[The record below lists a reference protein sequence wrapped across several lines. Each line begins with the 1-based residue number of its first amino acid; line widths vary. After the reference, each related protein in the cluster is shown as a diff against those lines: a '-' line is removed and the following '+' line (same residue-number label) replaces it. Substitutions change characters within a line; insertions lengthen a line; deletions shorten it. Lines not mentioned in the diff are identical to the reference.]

1 MAKILTEEILRNL
14 KKFDLPKGYQR
25 TGEFPLDPSSV
36 FASKAD
42 ADLYAAGGAD
52 SRGLSGT
59 RYAGQLIAVVENGV
73 TTLYTVESNDT
84 LKAVGGDVSAD
95 LATLTS
101 RVDAILAGN
110 HEGLDS
116 LADVKAKFDSLKD
129 LVVESGVVR
138 VATEEELA
146 ADESL
151 ITGDLYIV
159 LTIKNSNEKLFIPA
173 KALVD
178 VYTGSD
184 YVAVSD
190 KNVISL
196 KITDLEAKLVTDEF
210 AKKSDITDI
219 TNTLATTESVNAV
232 KATADAA
239 ASKADVNEGKIGTLE
254 NTVGNAESGLVKD
267 VADIKTDL
275 TSYEVKSIDSTASN
289 GVALEL
295 SEAGVLKV
303 TADVSALATKES
315 VDAISTNV
323 ENLTANLKVKDVN
336 TTASNDILTIEKID
350 GSAITINLSDY
361 ATSSELENSLANKLN
376 KIKVNNSTVNST
388 NLNIVGS
395 GGTTVSN
402 NSGTITISSETA
414 PTSFDASAI
423 TSGTISLERLPK
435 GALERLF
442 IVSSEND
449 AMRADCQ
456 EGDTVQVTGNDNKMY
471 FCVNGSATTFANK
484 FREYTAG
491 AATSVPWS
499 GVTGR
504 PNVEDGAQKNIQS
517 D

>member
-1 MAKILTEEILRNL
+1 MAKILTEEILKAL

-59 RYAGQLIAVVENGV
+59 RYAGQLIAVVENGA
-73 TTLYTVESNDT
+73 TTLYTVESDNT

-95 LATLTS
+95 LATLTGK
-101 RVDAILAGN
+101 VDAILAGN

-138 VATEEELA
+138 VATEEELTS
-146 ADESL
+146 DPSL
-151 ITGDLYIV
+151 VTGDLYIV

-184 YVAVSD
+184 YVTVSD
-190 KNVISL
+190 SNVISL

-219 TNTLATTESVNAV
+219 TSTLATTESVNAV
-232 KATADAA
+232 KTTAEAA
-239 ASKADVNEGKIGTLE
+239 ASKADANAGKIGTLE
-254 NTVGNAESGLVKD
+254 NTIGSAEQGLVKD
-267 VADIKTDL
+267 VSDIKANLAD
-275 TSYEVKSIDSTASN
+275 YKVKSVDSTASN

-315 VDAISTNV
+315 VDTISTNV
-323 ENLTANLKVKDVN
+323 RNLTADLKKMKVKDVD
-336 TTASNDILTIEKID
+336 TTTSNGVSLSLTEGKVGVSVDVAALTSGVKENLDLKANEVKI
-350 GSAITINLSDY
+350 SAAI
-361 ATSSELENSLANKLN
+361 
-376 KIKVNNSTVNST
+376 
-388 NLNIVGS
+388 
-395 GGTTVSN
+395 GGTTEVPNYTADSTVQAVL
-402 NSGTITISSETA
+402 SGMDSRIKANADSITAAVAGGVTA
-414 PTSFDASAI
+414 IKPGVGIKVDT
-423 TSGTISLERLPK
+423 TGEGGTTQP
-435 GALERLF
+435 
-442 IVSSEND
+442 IVSVKENTD
-449 AMRADCQ
+449 SNIR
-456 EGDTVQVTGNDNKMY
+456 VT
-471 FCVNGSATTFANK
+471 
-484 FREYTAG
+484 E
-491 AATSVPWS
+491 S
-499 GVTGR
+499 GLDLVWL
-504 PNVEDGAQKNIQS
+504 E
-517 D
+517 

>member
-1 MAKILTEEILRNL
+1 MAKILTEEMLKAL

-59 RYAGQLIAVVENGV
+59 RYAGQLIAVVENGA
-73 TTLYTVESNDT
+73 TTLYTIESNDT

-95 LATLTS
+95 LATLTGK
-101 RVDAILAGN
+101 VDAILAGN

-138 VATEEELA
+138 VATEEELTS
-146 ADESL
+146 DPSL
-151 ITGDLYIV
+151 VTGDLYIV

-184 YVAVSD
+184 YVTVSD
-190 KNVISL
+190 SNVISL

-219 TNTLATTESVNAV
+219 TSTLATIESVNTA

-239 ASKADVNEGKIGTLE
+239 ASKADANEGKIGTLE
-254 NTVGNAESGLVKD
+254 NTVGNAELGLVKD
-267 VADIKTDL
+267 VADIKANL
-275 TSYEVKSIDSTASN
+275 TNYKVKSVDSTVSN

-315 VDAISTNV
+315 VDTISTKV
-323 ENLTANLKVKDVN
+323 ENLTTNLKVKDVD
-336 TTASNDILTIEKID
+336 TTASNGVSLSLTEGKVGVSIDVATLTPKVKENLDLKASEVKI
-350 GSAITINLSDY
+350 SAAI
-361 ATSSELENSLANKLN
+361 
-376 KIKVNNSTVNST
+376 
-388 NLNIVGS
+388 
-395 GGTTVSN
+395 GGTTDVPN
-402 NSGTITISSETA
+402 YA
-414 PTSFDASAI
+414 
-423 TSGTISLERLPK
+423 
-435 GALERLF
+435 
-442 IVSSEND
+442 
-449 AMRADCQ
+449 ADS
-456 EGDTVQVTGNDNKMY
+456 TVQAVLSGMDSRIKANADSIKAAVAGGVTSIKAGNGIIVD
-471 FCVNGSATTFANK
+471 
-484 FREYTAG
+484 TAG
-491 AATSVPWS
+491 EGGTTQPTVSVKANEDSNIRVTES
-499 GVTGR
+499 GLDLVWL
-504 PNVEDGAQKNIQS
+504 E
-517 D
+517 

>member
-1 MAKILTEEILRNL
+1 MAKILTEEMLKAL

-59 RYAGQLIAVVENGV
+59 RYAGQLIAVVENGA
-73 TTLYTVESNDT
+73 TTLYTIESNDT

-95 LATLTS
+95 LATLTGK
-101 RVDAILAGN
+101 VDAILAGN

-138 VATEEELA
+138 VATEEELTS
-146 ADESL
+146 DPSL
-151 ITGDLYIV
+151 VTGDLYIV

-184 YVAVSD
+184 YVTVSD
-190 KNVISL
+190 SNVISL

-219 TNTLATTESVNAV
+219 TSTLATIESVNTV

-239 ASKADVNEGKIGTLE
+239 ASKADANEGKIGTLE
-254 NTVGNAESGLVKD
+254 NTVGNAELGLVKD
-267 VADIKTDL
+267 VADIKANL
-275 TSYEVKSIDSTASN
+275 TNYKVKSVDSTVSN

-303 TADVSALATKES
+303 TADVSVLATKES
-315 VDAISTNV
+315 VDTISTKV
-323 ENLTANLKVKDVN
+323 ENLTTNLKVKDVD
-336 TTASNDILTIEKID
+336 TTASNGVSLSLTEGKVGVSIDVATLTPKVKENLDLKANEVKI
-350 GSAITINLSDY
+350 SAAI
-361 ATSSELENSLANKLN
+361 
-376 KIKVNNSTVNST
+376 
-388 NLNIVGS
+388 
-395 GGTTVSN
+395 GGTTDVPN
-402 NSGTITISSETA
+402 YA
-414 PTSFDASAI
+414 
-423 TSGTISLERLPK
+423 
-435 GALERLF
+435 
-442 IVSSEND
+442 
-449 AMRADCQ
+449 ADS
-456 EGDTVQVTGNDNKMY
+456 TVQAVLSGMDSRIKANADSIKAAVAGGVTSIKAGNGIIVD
-471 FCVNGSATTFANK
+471 
-484 FREYTAG
+484 TAG
-491 AATSVPWS
+491 EGGTTQPTVSVKANEDSNIRVTES
-499 GVTGR
+499 GLDLVWL
-504 PNVEDGAQKNIQS
+504 E
-517 D
+517 

>member
-1 MAKILTEEILRNL
+1 MAKILTEEILKAL

-101 RVDAILAGN
+101 KVDAILAGN

-138 VATEEELA
+138 VATEEELT
-146 ADESL
+146 ADSSL

-178 VYTGSD
+178 AYTGSD

-190 KNVISL
+190 TNVISL

-219 TNTLATTESVNAV
+219 TSTLATTESVNAV

-239 ASKADVNEGKIGTLE
+239 ASKADVNGGKIGTLE

-267 VADIKTDL
+267 VADIKTNL
-275 TSYEVKSIDSTASN
+275 TGYEVKSVDSTASN

-303 TADVSALATKES
+303 TADVSVLATKES
-315 VDAISTNV
+315 VDTISTNV
-323 ENLTANLKVKDVN
+323 ENLTANLKVKDVD
-336 TTASNDILTIEKID
+336 TTASNGVSLTLND
-350 GSAITINLSDY
+350 GTVGISVDV
-361 ATSSELENSLANKLN
+361 ATLTP
-376 KIKVNNSTVNST
+376 KIKENLDLKANEVKISAAIGETTDAPNYAADSTVQAVLSGMDSRIKANADSIKAAVAGGVT
-388 NLNIVGS
+388 AIKQGKGIIVDTAGE
-395 GGTTVSN
+395 GGTTQ
-402 NSGTITISSETA
+402 
-414 PTSFDASAI
+414 P
-423 TSGTISLERLPK
+423 
-435 GALERLF
+435 
-442 IVSSEND
+442 IVSVKENTD
-449 AMRADCQ
+449 SNIR
-456 EGDTVQVTGNDNKMY
+456 VT
-471 FCVNGSATTFANK
+471 
-484 FREYTAG
+484 E
-491 AATSVPWS
+491 S
-499 GVTGR
+499 GLDLVWL
-504 PNVEDGAQKNIQS
+504 E
-517 D
+517 

>member
-1 MAKILTEEILRNL
+1 MAKILTEEMLKAL

-59 RYAGQLIAVVENGV
+59 RYAGQLIAVVENGA
-73 TTLYTVESNDT
+73 TTLYTIESNDT

-95 LATLTS
+95 LATLTGK
-101 RVDAILAGN
+101 VDAILAGN

-138 VATEEELA
+138 VATEEELTS
-146 ADESL
+146 DQSL
-151 ITGDLYIV
+151 VTGDLYIV

-184 YVAVSD
+184 YVTVSD
-190 KNVISL
+190 SNVISL

-219 TNTLATTESVNAV
+219 TSTLATIESVNTV

-239 ASKADVNEGKIGTLE
+239 ASKADANEGKIGTLE
-254 NTVGNAESGLVKD
+254 NTVGNAELGLVKD
-267 VADIKTDL
+267 VADIKANL
-275 TSYEVKSIDSTASN
+275 TNYKVKSVDSTASN

-315 VDAISTNV
+315 VDTISTKV
-323 ENLTANLKVKDVN
+323 ENLTTNLKVKDVD
-336 TTASNDILTIEKID
+336 TTASNGVSLSLTEGKVGVSVDVATLTPKVKENLDLKANEVKISAAIGVTTD
-350 GSAITINLSDY
+350 VPNYAAGSTVQAVLSGMDSRIKANADSITAAVAGGVTAI
-361 ATSSELENSLANKLN
+361 KPGVG
-376 KIKVNNSTVNST
+376 IKVDTT
-388 NLNIVGS
+388 GE
-395 GGTTVSN
+395 GGTTQ
-402 NSGTITISSETA
+402 
-414 PTSFDASAI
+414 P
-423 TSGTISLERLPK
+423 
-435 GALERLF
+435 
-442 IVSSEND
+442 IVSVKENTD
-449 AMRADCQ
+449 SNIR
-456 EGDTVQVTGNDNKMY
+456 VT
-471 FCVNGSATTFANK
+471 
-484 FREYTAG
+484 E
-491 AATSVPWS
+491 S
-499 GVTGR
+499 GLDLVWL
-504 PNVEDGAQKNIQS
+504 E
-517 D
+517 

>member
-84 LKAVGGDVSAD
+84 LKAVGGDVSAN

-101 RVDAILAGN
+101 KVDAILAGN

-138 VATEEELA
+138 VATEEELT

-190 KNVISL
+190 TNVISL

-219 TNTLATTESVNAV
+219 TSTLATTESVNAV

-267 VADIKTDL
+267 VADIKTNL
-275 TSYEVKSIDSTASN
+275 TGYEVKSVDSTASN

-295 SEAGVLKV
+295 SKAGVLKV

-315 VDAISTNV
+315 VDTISTNV
-323 ENLTANLKVKDVN
+323 ENLTANLKVKDVD
-336 TTASNDILTIEKID
+336 TTASNGVSLSLTEGTVGVSVD
-350 GSAITINLSDY
+350 V
-361 ATSSELENSLANKLN
+361 ATLTP
-376 KIKVNNSTVNST
+376 KIKE
-388 NLNIVGS
+388 NLNLKANEVKIS
-395 GGTTVSN
+395 AAIGGTTDAPNYAADSTVQAVL
-402 NSGTITISSETA
+402 SGMDSRIKANADSIKSAVAGGVTA
-414 PTSFDASAI
+414 IKKGYGIEVNT
-423 TSGTISLERLPK
+423 TGEGGTTQP
-435 GALERLF
+435 
-442 IVSSEND
+442 IVSVKVNPDSNI
-449 AMRADCQ
+449 RAT
-456 EGDTVQVTGNDNKMY
+456 E
-471 FCVNGSATTFANK
+471 
-484 FREYTAG
+484 
-491 AATSVPWS
+491 S
-499 GVTGR
+499 GLDLVWL
-504 PNVEDGAQKNIQS
+504 E
-517 D
+517 

>member
-1 MAKILTEEILRNL
+1 MAKILTEEILKAL

-116 LADVKAKFDSLKD
+116 LADIKAKFDSLKD

-138 VATEEELA
+138 VATEEELT
-146 ADESL
+146 ADPSL

-178 VYTGSD
+178 AYTGSD

-190 KNVISL
+190 TNVISL

-219 TNTLATTESVNAV
+219 TSTLATTESVNAV

-267 VADIKTDL
+267 VAAL
-275 TSYEVKSIDSTASN
+275 QSLIDTMN
-289 GVALEL
+289 PGYQFMGVATPETNPGTPDQKVFYIANGKGTYTNFGGVQVTEDEVVILYYDTDWHKVSTGIASDEKL
-295 SEAGVLKV
+295 SGLVN
-303 TADVSALATKES
+303 KE
-315 VDAISTNV
+315 D
-323 ENLTANLKVKDVN
+323 
-336 TTASNDILTIEKID
+336 DIEQKINQ
-350 GSAITINLSDY
+350 S
-361 ATSSELENSLANKLN
+361 
-376 KIKVNNSTVNST
+376 
-388 NLNIVGS
+388 
-395 GGTTVSN
+395 
-402 NSGTITISSETA
+402 ISSEAFTF
-414 PTSFDASAI
+414 SNFKYINGNLASATI
-423 TSGTISLERLPK
+423 VWFDGTN
-435 GALERLF
+435 GTMT
-442 IVSSEND
+442 IVYN
-449 AMRADCQ
+449 ADS
-456 EGDTVQVTGNDNKMY
+456 TINYIRYKYGNDFYRNTFTY
-471 FCVNGSATTFANK
+471 NADGSVASNAITK
-484 FREYTAG
+484 E
-491 AATSVPWS
+491 
-499 GVTGR
+499 
-504 PNVEDGAQKNIQS
+504 
-517 D
+517 

>member
-1 MAKILTEEILRNL
+1 MAKILTEEILKAL

-138 VATEEELA
+138 VATEEELT
-146 ADESL
+146 ADGSL
-151 ITGDLYIV
+151 ISGDLYIV

-184 YVAVSD
+184 YVSVSD
-190 KNVISL
+190 TNVISL

-219 TNTLATTESVNAV
+219 TSTLATTESVNAV

-239 ASKADVNEGKIGTLE
+239 ASKADVNGGKIGTLE
-254 NTVGNAESGLVKD
+254 NIVGNAESGLVKD
-267 VADIKTDL
+267 VADIKTNL
-275 TSYEVKSIDSTASN
+275 TGYEVKSVDTTADN

-315 VDAISTNV
+315 VDTISTKV
-323 ENLTANLKVKDVN
+323 ENLTANLKVKDVD
-336 TTASNDILTIEKID
+336 TTASNGVSLSLTD
-350 GSAITINLSDY
+350 GKVGVSVDV
-361 ATSSELENSLANKLN
+361 ATLTP
-376 KIKVNNSTVNST
+376 KVKE
-388 NLNIVGS
+388 NLNLKANEVKIS
-395 GGTTVSN
+395 AAIGGTTD
-402 NSGTITISSETA
+402 A
-414 PTSFDASAI
+414 PNYA
-423 TSGTISLERLPK
+423 
-435 GALERLF
+435 
-442 IVSSEND
+442 
-449 AMRADCQ
+449 ADS
-456 EGDTVQVTGNDNKMY
+456 TVQAVLSGMDSRIK
-471 FCVNGSATTFANK
+471 ANADSIK
-484 FREYTAG
+484 AAVAG
-491 AATSVPWS
+491 
-499 GVTGR
+499 GVTAIKPG
-504 PNVEDGAQKNIQS
+504 DGIEVNTTGEGGTTQPTVKVKVNPDSNIRATES
-517 D
+517 GLDLVWLE

>member
-1 MAKILTEEILRNL
+1 MAKILTEEMLKAL

-59 RYAGQLIAVVENGV
+59 RYAGQLIAVVENGA
-73 TTLYTVESNDT
+73 TTLYTIESNDT
-84 LKAVGGDVSAD
+84 LKAVGGDVSAG
-95 LATLTS
+95 LATLTGK
-101 RVDAILAGN
+101 VDAILAGN

-138 VATEEELA
+138 VATEEELTS
-146 ADESL
+146 DPSL
-151 ITGDLYIV
+151 VTGDLYIV

-184 YVAVSD
+184 YVTVSD
-190 KNVISL
+190 SNVISL

-219 TNTLATTESVNAV
+219 TSTLATIESVNTV

-239 ASKADVNEGKIGTLE
+239 ASKADANEGKIGTLE
-254 NTVGNAESGLVKD
+254 NTVGNAELGLVKD
-267 VADIKTDL
+267 VADIKANL
-275 TSYEVKSIDSTASN
+275 TNYKVKSVDSTVSN

-315 VDAISTNV
+315 VDTISTKV
-323 ENLTANLKVKDVN
+323 ENLTTNLKVKDVD
-336 TTASNDILTIEKID
+336 TTASNGVSLSLTEGKVGVSVDVATLTPKVKENLDLKANEVKI
-350 GSAITINLSDY
+350 SAAI
-361 ATSSELENSLANKLN
+361 
-376 KIKVNNSTVNST
+376 
-388 NLNIVGS
+388 
-395 GGTTVSN
+395 GGTTDVPN
-402 NSGTITISSETA
+402 YA
-414 PTSFDASAI
+414 
-423 TSGTISLERLPK
+423 
-435 GALERLF
+435 
-442 IVSSEND
+442 
-449 AMRADCQ
+449 ADS
-456 EGDTVQVTGNDNKMY
+456 TVQAVLSGMDSRIKANADSIKAAVAGGVTSIKAGNGIIVD
-471 FCVNGSATTFANK
+471 
-484 FREYTAG
+484 TAG
-491 AATSVPWS
+491 EGGTTQPTVSVKANEDSNIRVTES
-499 GVTGR
+499 GLDLVWL
-504 PNVEDGAQKNIQS
+504 EQK
-517 D
+517 

>member
-1 MAKILTEEILRNL
+1 MAKILTEEILKAL

-101 RVDAILAGN
+101 KVDAILAGN

-151 ITGDLYIV
+151 ISGDLYIV

-190 KNVISL
+190 TNVISL

-219 TNTLATTESVNAV
+219 TSTLATTESVNAV

-254 NTVGNAESGLVKD
+254 NIVGNAESGLVKD

-275 TSYEVKSIDSTASN
+275 TSYEVKSVDSTASN

-315 VDAISTNV
+315 VDTISTKV
-323 ENLTANLKVKDVN
+323 ENLTANLKVKDVD
-336 TTASNDILTIEKID
+336 TTASNGVSLSLTD
-350 GSAITINLSDY
+350 GTVGVSVDV
-361 ATSSELENSLANKLN
+361 ATLTP
-376 KIKVNNSTVNST
+376 KVKE
-388 NLNIVGS
+388 NLNLKANEVKIS
-395 GGTTVSN
+395 AAIGGTTDAPNYAADSTVQAVL
-402 NSGTITISSETA
+402 SGMDSRIKANADSIKAAVAGGVTA
-414 PTSFDASAI
+414 IKPGDGIEVDT
-423 TSGTISLERLPK
+423 TGEGGTTQP
-435 GALERLF
+435 
-442 IVSSEND
+442 IVSVKVNPDSNI
-449 AMRADCQ
+449 RAT
-456 EGDTVQVTGNDNKMY
+456 E
-471 FCVNGSATTFANK
+471 
-484 FREYTAG
+484 
-491 AATSVPWS
+491 S
-499 GVTGR
+499 GLDLVWL
-504 PNVEDGAQKNIQS
+504 E
-517 D
+517 

>member
-1 MAKILTEEILRNL
+1 MAKILTEEILKAL

-95 LATLTS
+95 LATLTGK
-101 RVDAILAGN
+101 VDAILAGN

-138 VATEEELA
+138 VATEEELT

-173 KALVD
+173 KTLVD

-190 KNVISL
+190 TNVISL

-267 VADIKTDL
+267 VADIKTNL
-275 TSYEVKSIDSTASN
+275 TGYEVKSVDSTAFN

-303 TADVSALATKES
+303 TADVSVLATKES
-315 VDAISTNV
+315 VDTISTNV

-336 TTASNDILTIEKID
+336 TTASNGVSLSLTDGKVGVSVDVATLTPKVKENLDLKANEVKI
-350 GSAITINLSDY
+350 SAAI
-361 ATSSELENSLANKLN
+361 
-376 KIKVNNSTVNST
+376 
-388 NLNIVGS
+388 
-395 GGTTVSN
+395 GGTTD
-402 NSGTITISSETA
+402 A
-414 PTSFDASAI
+414 PNYA
-423 TSGTISLERLPK
+423 
-435 GALERLF
+435 
-442 IVSSEND
+442 
-449 AMRADCQ
+449 ADS
-456 EGDTVQVTGNDNKMY
+456 TVQAVLSGMDSRIK
-471 FCVNGSATTFANK
+471 ANADSIK
-484 FREYTAG
+484 AAVAG
-491 AATSVPWS
+491 
-499 GVTGR
+499 GVTAIKKGYGIEVDTTGEGGTTQ
-504 PNVEDGAQKNIQS
+504 PTVSVKVNPESNIRVNES
-517 D
+517 GLDLVWLE

>member
-1 MAKILTEEILRNL
+1 MAKILTKEILKAL

-101 RVDAILAGN
+101 KVDAILAGN

-138 VATEEELA
+138 VATEEELT

-190 KNVISL
+190 TNVISL

-254 NTVGNAESGLVKD
+254 NIVGNAESGLVKD
-267 VADIKTDL
+267 VADIKTNL
-275 TSYEVKSIDSTASN
+275 TGYEVKSVDSTASN

-315 VDAISTNV
+315 VDTISTKV
-323 ENLTANLKVKDVN
+323 ENLTANLKVKDVD
-336 TTASNDILTIEKID
+336 TTASNGVSLSLTDGKVGVSVDVATLTPKVKENLDLKANEVKI
-350 GSAITINLSDY
+350 SAAI
-361 ATSSELENSLANKLN
+361 
-376 KIKVNNSTVNST
+376 
-388 NLNIVGS
+388 
-395 GGTTVSN
+395 GGTTDAPNYAADSTVQAVL
-402 NSGTITISSETA
+402 SGMDSRIKANADSIKAAVAGGVTA
-414 PTSFDASAI
+414 IQPGDGIEVNT
-423 TSGTISLERLPK
+423 TGEGGTTQP
-435 GALERLF
+435 
-442 IVSSEND
+442 IVSVKVNPESNI
-449 AMRADCQ
+449 RAN
-456 EGDTVQVTGNDNKMY
+456 E
-471 FCVNGSATTFANK
+471 
-484 FREYTAG
+484 
-491 AATSVPWS
+491 S
-499 GVTGR
+499 GLDLVWL
-504 PNVEDGAQKNIQS
+504 E
-517 D
+517 

>member
-1 MAKILTEEILRNL
+1 MAKILTEEILKAL

-138 VATEEELA
+138 VATEEELT
-146 ADESL
+146 ADKSL

-190 KNVISL
+190 TNVISL

-254 NTVGNAESGLVKD
+254 NIVGTAESGLVKD
-267 VADIKTDL
+267 VADIKTNL
-275 TSYEVKSIDSTASN
+275 TGYEVKSVDSTASN

-315 VDAISTNV
+315 VDTISTKV
-323 ENLTANLKVKDVN
+323 ENLTANLKVKDVD
-336 TTASNDILTIEKID
+336 TTASNGVSLSLTDGKVGVSVDVATLTPKVKENLDLKANEVKI
-350 GSAITINLSDY
+350 SAAI
-361 ATSSELENSLANKLN
+361 
-376 KIKVNNSTVNST
+376 
-388 NLNIVGS
+388 
-395 GGTTVSN
+395 GGTTD
-402 NSGTITISSETA
+402 A
-414 PTSFDASAI
+414 PNYA
-423 TSGTISLERLPK
+423 
-435 GALERLF
+435 
-442 IVSSEND
+442 
-449 AMRADCQ
+449 ADS
-456 EGDTVQVTGNDNKMY
+456 TVQAVLSGMDSRIK
-471 FCVNGSATTFANK
+471 ANADSIK
-484 FREYTAG
+484 AAVAG
-491 AATSVPWS
+491 
-499 GVTGR
+499 GVTAIKPG
-504 PNVEDGAQKNIQS
+504 DGIEVNTTGEGGTTQPTVKVKVNPDSNIRATES
-517 D
+517 GLDLVWLE

>member
-42 ADLYAAGGAD
+42 ADLYAAGEAD

-73 TTLYTVESNDT
+73 TTLYTVESDDT

-101 RVDAILAGN
+101 KVDAILAGN

-138 VATEEELA
+138 VATEEELT
-146 ADESL
+146 ADPSL
-151 ITGDLYIV
+151 VTGDLYIV

-190 KNVISL
+190 TNVISL

-219 TNTLATTESVNAV
+219 TSTLATTESVNAV

-267 VADIKTDL
+267 VADIKTNL
-275 TSYEVKSIDSTASN
+275 TGYEVKSVDSTASN

-315 VDAISTNV
+315 VDTISTKV
-323 ENLTANLKVKDVN
+323 ENLTANLKVKDVD
-336 TTASNDILTIEKID
+336 TTASNGVSLSLTNGKVGISVD
-350 GSAITINLSDY
+350 V
-361 ATSSELENSLANKLN
+361 ATLTP
-376 KIKVNNSTVNST
+376 KIKE
-388 NLNIVGS
+388 NLDLKANEVKIS
-395 GGTTVSN
+395 AAIGGTTD
-402 NSGTITISSETA
+402 A
-414 PTSFDASAI
+414 PNYA
-423 TSGTISLERLPK
+423 
-435 GALERLF
+435 
-442 IVSSEND
+442 
-449 AMRADCQ
+449 ADS
-456 EGDTVQVTGNDNKMY
+456 TVQAVLSGMDSRIK
-471 FCVNGSATTFANK
+471 ANADSIK
-484 FREYTAG
+484 AAVAG
-491 AATSVPWS
+491 
-499 GVTGR
+499 GVTAIKPG
-504 PNVEDGAQKNIQS
+504 DGIEVNTTGEGGTTQPTVKVKVNPESNIRATES
-517 D
+517 GLDLVWLE

>member
-73 TTLYTVESNDT
+73 TTLYTVESDDT

-101 RVDAILAGN
+101 KVDAILAGN

-138 VATEEELA
+138 VATEEELT
-146 ADESL
+146 ADPSL
-151 ITGDLYIV
+151 VTGDLYIV

-190 KNVISL
+190 TNVISL

-219 TNTLATTESVNAV
+219 TSTLATTESVNAV

-267 VADIKTDL
+267 VADIKTNL
-275 TSYEVKSIDSTASN
+275 TGYEVKSVDSTASN

-315 VDAISTNV
+315 VDTISTKV
-323 ENLTANLKVKDVN
+323 ENLTANLKVKDVD
-336 TTASNDILTIEKID
+336 TTASNGVSLSLTNGKVGISVD
-350 GSAITINLSDY
+350 V
-361 ATSSELENSLANKLN
+361 ATLTP
-376 KIKVNNSTVNST
+376 KIKE
-388 NLNIVGS
+388 NLDLKANEVKIS
-395 GGTTVSN
+395 AAIGGTTD
-402 NSGTITISSETA
+402 A
-414 PTSFDASAI
+414 PNYA
-423 TSGTISLERLPK
+423 
-435 GALERLF
+435 
-442 IVSSEND
+442 
-449 AMRADCQ
+449 ADS
-456 EGDTVQVTGNDNKMY
+456 TVQAVLSGMDSRIK
-471 FCVNGSATTFANK
+471 ANADSIK
-484 FREYTAG
+484 AAVAG
-491 AATSVPWS
+491 
-499 GVTGR
+499 GVTAIKPG
-504 PNVEDGAQKNIQS
+504 DGIEVNTTGEGGTTQPTVKVKVNPESNIRATES
-517 D
+517 GLDLVWLE

>member
-1 MAKILTEEILRNL
+1 MAKILTEEILKAL

-138 VATEEELA
+138 VATEEELT

-184 YVAVSD
+184 YVSVSD
-190 KNVISL
+190 TNVISL
-196 KITDLEAKLVTDEF
+196 KISDLEAKLVNDEF

-219 TNTLATTESVNAV
+219 TSTLATTESVNAV

-239 ASKADVNEGKIGTLE
+239 ASKADVNGGKIGTLE
-254 NTVGNAESGLVKD
+254 NIVGNAESGLVKD
-267 VADIKTDL
+267 VADIKTNL
-275 TSYEVKSIDSTASN
+275 TGYEVKSVDTTADN

-303 TADVSALATKES
+303 TADVSVLATKES
-315 VDAISTNV
+315 VDTISTNV

-336 TTASNDILTIEKID
+336 TTASNGVSLSLTDGKVGVSVDVATLTPKVKENLDLKANEVKISAAIGGNTDAPNYAADSTVQAVLSGMDSRIKAAVAGGVAEIKPGD
-350 GSAITINLSDY
+350 G
-361 ATSSELENSLANKLN
+361 
-376 KIKVNNSTVNST
+376 IKVDT
-388 NLNIVGS
+388 NGK
-395 GGTTVSN
+395 GGTTQ
-402 NSGTITISSETA
+402 
-414 PTSFDASAI
+414 P
-423 TSGTISLERLPK
+423 
-435 GALERLF
+435 
-442 IVSSEND
+442 IVSVKVNPESNI
-449 AMRADCQ
+449 RAT
-456 EGDTVQVTGNDNKMY
+456 E
-471 FCVNGSATTFANK
+471 
-484 FREYTAG
+484 
-491 AATSVPWS
+491 S
-499 GVTGR
+499 GLDLVWL
-504 PNVEDGAQKNIQS
+504 E
-517 D
+517 

>member
-1 MAKILTEEILRNL
+1 MAKILTEEILKAL

-73 TTLYTVESNDT
+73 TTLYTVESDDT

-138 VATEEELA
+138 VATEEELT
-146 ADESL
+146 ADPSL
-151 ITGDLYIV
+151 VTGDLYIV

-190 KNVISL
+190 TNVISL

-254 NTVGNAESGLVKD
+254 NIVGNAESGLVKD
-267 VADIKTDL
+267 VADIKTNL
-275 TSYEVKSIDSTASN
+275 TGYEVKSVDSTASN

-303 TADVSALATKES
+303 TADVSTLATKES
-315 VDAISTNV
+315 VDTIST
-323 ENLTANLKVKDVN
+323 
-336 TTASNDILTIEKID
+336 
-350 GSAITINLSDY
+350 
-361 ATSSELENSLANKLN
+361 
-376 KIKVNNSTVNST
+376 
-388 NLNIVGS
+388 
-395 GGTTVSN
+395 
-402 NSGTITISSETA
+402 
-414 PTSFDASAI
+414 
-423 TSGTISLERLPK
+423 K
-435 GALERLF
+435 GRK
-442 IVSSEND
+442 SYGKS
-449 AMRADCQ
+449 
-456 EGDTVQVTGNDNKMY
+456 
-471 FCVNGSATTFANK
+471 
-484 FREYTAG
+484 
-491 AATSVPWS
+491 
-499 GVTGR
+499 
-504 PNVEDGAQKNIQS
+504 
-517 D
+517 

>member
-84 LKAVGGDVSAD
+84 LKAVGGDVSAN

-101 RVDAILAGN
+101 KVDAILAGN

-138 VATEEELA
+138 VATEEELT

-190 KNVISL
+190 TNVISL

-219 TNTLATTESVNAV
+219 TSTLATTESVNAV

-267 VADIKTDL
+267 VADIKTNL
-275 TSYEVKSIDSTASN
+275 TGYEVKSVDSTASN

-295 SEAGVLKV
+295 SKAGVLKV

-315 VDAISTNV
+315 VDTISTNV

-336 TTASNDILTIEKID
+336 TTASNGVSLSLTDGKVGVSVDVATLTPKVKENLDLKANEVKI
-350 GSAITINLSDY
+350 SAAI
-361 ATSSELENSLANKLN
+361 
-376 KIKVNNSTVNST
+376 
-388 NLNIVGS
+388 
-395 GGTTVSN
+395 GGTTDAPNYAADSTVQAVL
-402 NSGTITISSETA
+402 SGMDSRIKANADSIKSAVAGGVTA
-414 PTSFDASAI
+414 IKKGYGIEVNT
-423 TSGTISLERLPK
+423 TGEGGTTQP
-435 GALERLF
+435 
-442 IVSSEND
+442 IVSVKVNPDSNI
-449 AMRADCQ
+449 RAT
-456 EGDTVQVTGNDNKMY
+456 E
-471 FCVNGSATTFANK
+471 
-484 FREYTAG
+484 
-491 AATSVPWS
+491 S
-499 GVTGR
+499 GLDLVWL
-504 PNVEDGAQKNIQS
+504 E
-517 D
+517 

>member
-1 MAKILTEEILRNL
+1 MAKILTEEMLKAL

-59 RYAGQLIAVVENGV
+59 RYAGQLIAVVENGA
-73 TTLYTVESNDT
+73 TTLYTIESNDT

-95 LATLTS
+95 LATLTGK
-101 RVDAILAGN
+101 VDAILAGN

-138 VATEEELA
+138 VATEEELTS
-146 ADESL
+146 DPSL
-151 ITGDLYIV
+151 VTGDLYIV

-184 YVAVSD
+184 YVNVSD
-190 KNVISL
+190 SNVISL

-219 TNTLATTESVNAV
+219 TSTLATIESVNTA

-239 ASKADVNEGKIGTLE
+239 ASKADANEGKIGTLE
-254 NTVGNAESGLVKD
+254 NTVGNAELGLVKD
-267 VADIKTDL
+267 VADIKANL
-275 TSYEVKSIDSTASN
+275 TNYKVKSVDSTVSN

-315 VDAISTNV
+315 VDTISTKV
-323 ENLTANLKVKDVN
+323 ENLTTNLKVKDVD
-336 TTASNDILTIEKID
+336 TTASNGVSLSLTEGKVGVSVDVTTLTPKVKENLDLKANEVKI
-350 GSAITINLSDY
+350 SAAI
-361 ATSSELENSLANKLN
+361 
-376 KIKVNNSTVNST
+376 
-388 NLNIVGS
+388 
-395 GGTTVSN
+395 GGTTDVPN
-402 NSGTITISSETA
+402 YA
-414 PTSFDASAI
+414 
-423 TSGTISLERLPK
+423 
-435 GALERLF
+435 
-442 IVSSEND
+442 
-449 AMRADCQ
+449 ADS
-456 EGDTVQVTGNDNKMY
+456 TVQAVLSGMDSRIKANADSIKAAVAGGVTSIKAGDGII
-471 FCVNGSATTFANK
+471 VD
-484 FREYTAG
+484 TAG
-491 AATSVPWS
+491 EGGTTQPTVSVKANEDSNIRVTES
-499 GVTGR
+499 GLDLVWL
-504 PNVEDGAQKNIQS
+504 E
-517 D
+517 

>member
-1 MAKILTEEILRNL
+1 MAKILTEEILKAL

-101 RVDAILAGN
+101 KVDAILAGN

-138 VATEEELA
+138 VATEEELT
-146 ADESL
+146 ADGSL
-151 ITGDLYIV
+151 IPGDLYIV

-190 KNVISL
+190 TNVISL
-196 KITDLEAKLVTDEF
+196 KITDLEAKLVNDEF

-267 VADIKTDL
+267 VADIKTNL
-275 TSYEVKSIDSTASN
+275 TSYEVKSVDSTASN

-315 VDAISTNV
+315 VDTISTKV

-336 TTASNDILTIEKID
+336 TTASNGVSLSLTDGTVGVSVDVATLTPKVKENLDLKANEVKI
-350 GSAITINLSDY
+350 SAAI
-361 ATSSELENSLANKLN
+361 
-376 KIKVNNSTVNST
+376 
-388 NLNIVGS
+388 
-395 GGTTVSN
+395 GGTTD
-402 NSGTITISSETA
+402 A
-414 PTSFDASAI
+414 PNYA
-423 TSGTISLERLPK
+423 
-435 GALERLF
+435 
-442 IVSSEND
+442 
-449 AMRADCQ
+449 ADS
-456 EGDTVQVTGNDNKMY
+456 TVQAVLSGMDSRIK
-471 FCVNGSATTFANK
+471 ANADSIK
-484 FREYTAG
+484 AAVAG
-491 AATSVPWS
+491 
-499 GVTGR
+499 GVTAIKPG
-504 PNVEDGAQKNIQS
+504 DGIEVDTTGEGGTTQPTVKVKVNPDSNIRATES
-517 D
+517 GLDLVWLE

>member
-1 MAKILTEEILRNL
+1 MAKILTEEILKAL

-59 RYAGQLIAVVENGV
+59 RYAGQLIAVVENGA
-73 TTLYTVESNDT
+73 TTLYTIESNDT

-95 LATLTS
+95 LATLTGK
-101 RVDAILAGN
+101 VDAILAGN

-138 VATEEELA
+138 VATEEELTS
-146 ADESL
+146 DPSL
-151 ITGDLYIV
+151 VTGDLYIV

-184 YVAVSD
+184 YVTVSD
-190 KNVISL
+190 SNVISL

-219 TNTLATTESVNAV
+219 TSTLATTESVNAV
-232 KATADAA
+232 KTTAEAA
-239 ASKADVNEGKIGTLE
+239 ASKADANAGKIGTLE
-254 NTVGNAESGLVKD
+254 NTIGSAEQGLVKD
-267 VADIKTDL
+267 VSDIKANLAD
-275 TSYEVKSIDSTASN
+275 YKVKSVDSTASN

-315 VDAISTNV
+315 VDTISTKV
-323 ENLTANLKVKDVN
+323 ENLTTNLKVKDVD
-336 TTASNDILTIEKID
+336 TTASNGVSLSLTEGKVGVSVDVATLTPKVKENLDLKANEVKISAAIGVTTD
-350 GSAITINLSDY
+350 VPNYAAGSTVQAVLSGMDSRIKANADSITAAVAGGVTAI
-361 ATSSELENSLANKLN
+361 KPGVG
-376 KIKVNNSTVNST
+376 IKVDTT
-388 NLNIVGS
+388 GE
-395 GGTTVSN
+395 GGTTQ
-402 NSGTITISSETA
+402 
-414 PTSFDASAI
+414 P
-423 TSGTISLERLPK
+423 
-435 GALERLF
+435 
-442 IVSSEND
+442 IVSVKENTD
-449 AMRADCQ
+449 SNIR
-456 EGDTVQVTGNDNKMY
+456 VT
-471 FCVNGSATTFANK
+471 
-484 FREYTAG
+484 E
-491 AATSVPWS
+491 S
-499 GVTGR
+499 GLDLVWL
-504 PNVEDGAQKNIQS
+504 E
-517 D
+517 

>member
-190 KNVISL
+190 TNVISL

-219 TNTLATTESVNAV
+219 TSTLATTESVNAV

-275 TSYEVKSIDSTASN
+275 TSYEVKSVDSTASN

-315 VDAISTNV
+315 VDTISTNV

-336 TTASNDILTIEKID
+336 TTASNGVSLSLTDGTVGVSVDVATLTPKVKENLDLKANEVKI
-350 GSAITINLSDY
+350 SAAI
-361 ATSSELENSLANKLN
+361 
-376 KIKVNNSTVNST
+376 
-388 NLNIVGS
+388 
-395 GGTTVSN
+395 GGTTDAPNYAADSTVQAVL
-402 NSGTITISSETA
+402 SGMDSRIKANADSIKTA
-414 PTSFDASAI
+414 VAGGVTAI
-423 TSGTISLERLPK
+423 KKGYGIEVDTNGEGGTTQP
-435 GALERLF
+435 
-442 IVSSEND
+442 IVSVKVNPESNI
-449 AMRADCQ
+449 RAN
-456 EGDTVQVTGNDNKMY
+456 E
-471 FCVNGSATTFANK
+471 
-484 FREYTAG
+484 
-491 AATSVPWS
+491 S
-499 GVTGR
+499 GLDLVWL
-504 PNVEDGAQKNIQS
+504 E
-517 D
+517 

>member
-73 TTLYTVESNDT
+73 TTLYTVESDDT
-84 LKAVGGDVSAD
+84 LKAIGGDVSAD

-138 VATEEELA
+138 VATEEELT

-190 KNVISL
+190 TNVISL

-219 TNTLATTESVNAV
+219 TSTLATTESVNAV

-267 VADIKTDL
+267 VADIKTNL
-275 TSYEVKSIDSTASN
+275 TGYEVKSVDSTASN

-336 TTASNDILTIEKID
+336 TTASNGVSLSLTDGTVGVSVDVATLTPKVKENLDLKANEVKI
-350 GSAITINLSDY
+350 SAAI
-361 ATSSELENSLANKLN
+361 
-376 KIKVNNSTVNST
+376 
-388 NLNIVGS
+388 
-395 GGTTVSN
+395 GGTTDAPNYAADSTVQAVL
-402 NSGTITISSETA
+402 SGMDSRIKANADSIKAAVAGGVTA
-414 PTSFDASAI
+414 IKPGKGIEVNT
-423 TSGTISLERLPK
+423 TGEGGTTQP
-435 GALERLF
+435 
-442 IVSSEND
+442 IVSVKVNPDSNI
-449 AMRADCQ
+449 RAN
-456 EGDTVQVTGNDNKMY
+456 E
-471 FCVNGSATTFANK
+471 
-484 FREYTAG
+484 
-491 AATSVPWS
+491 S
-499 GVTGR
+499 GLDLVWL
-504 PNVEDGAQKNIQS
+504 E
-517 D
+517 

>member
-1 MAKILTEEILRNL
+1 MAKILTEEILKAL

-138 VATEEELA
+138 VATEEELT

-190 KNVISL
+190 TNVISL

-254 NTVGNAESGLVKD
+254 NIVGTAESGLVKD
-267 VADIKTDL
+267 VADIKTNL
-275 TSYEVKSIDSTASN
+275 TGYEVKSVDSTASN

-315 VDAISTNV
+315 VDTISTKV
-323 ENLTANLKVKDVN
+323 ENLTANLKVKDVD
-336 TTASNDILTIEKID
+336 TTASNGVSLSLTDGKVGVSVDVATLTPKVKENLDLKANEVKI
-350 GSAITINLSDY
+350 SAAI
-361 ATSSELENSLANKLN
+361 
-376 KIKVNNSTVNST
+376 
-388 NLNIVGS
+388 
-395 GGTTVSN
+395 GGTTD
-402 NSGTITISSETA
+402 A
-414 PTSFDASAI
+414 PNYA
-423 TSGTISLERLPK
+423 
-435 GALERLF
+435 
-442 IVSSEND
+442 
-449 AMRADCQ
+449 ADS
-456 EGDTVQVTGNDNKMY
+456 TVQAVLSGMDSRIK
-471 FCVNGSATTFANK
+471 ANADSIK
-484 FREYTAG
+484 AAVAG
-491 AATSVPWS
+491 
-499 GVTGR
+499 GVTAIKPG
-504 PNVEDGAQKNIQS
+504 DGIKVDTTGEGGTTQPIVGVKVNPDSNIRATES
-517 D
+517 GLDLVWLE

>member
-1 MAKILTEEILRNL
+1 MAKILTEEILRDL

-73 TTLYTVESNDT
+73 TTLYTVESDDT

-138 VATEEELA
+138 VATEEELT

-190 KNVISL
+190 TNVISL

-219 TNTLATTESVNAV
+219 TSTLATTESVNAV

-239 ASKADVNEGKIGTLE
+239 ASKADTNEGKIGTLE
-254 NTVGNAESGLVKD
+254 NIVGNAESGLVKD
-267 VADIKTDL
+267 VADIKTNL
-275 TSYEVKSIDSTASN
+275 TGYEVKSVDSTASN

-295 SEAGVLKV
+295 SKAGVLKV

-315 VDAISTNV
+315 VDTISTKV

-336 TTASNDILTIEKID
+336 TTASNGVSLSLTD
-350 GSAITINLSDY
+350 GKVGVSVDV
-361 ATSSELENSLANKLN
+361 ATLTP
-376 KIKVNNSTVNST
+376 KIKENLDLKANEVKISAAIGGTIDAPNYAADSTVQAVLSGMDSRIKANADSIKAAVASGVT
-388 NLNIVGS
+388 EIKKGYGIEVDTTGE
-395 GGTTVSN
+395 GGTTQ
-402 NSGTITISSETA
+402 
-414 PTSFDASAI
+414 P
-423 TSGTISLERLPK
+423 
-435 GALERLF
+435 
-442 IVSSEND
+442 IVSVKVNPDSNI
-449 AMRADCQ
+449 RAT
-456 EGDTVQVTGNDNKMY
+456 E
-471 FCVNGSATTFANK
+471 
-484 FREYTAG
+484 
-491 AATSVPWS
+491 S
-499 GVTGR
+499 GLDLVWL
-504 PNVEDGAQKNIQS
+504 E
-517 D
+517 

>member
-1 MAKILTEEILRNL
+1 MAKILTEEILKAL

-59 RYAGQLIAVVENGV
+59 RYAGQLIAVVENGA
-73 TTLYTVESNDT
+73 TTLYTVESDNT

-95 LATLTS
+95 LATLTGK
-101 RVDAILAGN
+101 VDAILAGN

-138 VATEEELA
+138 VATEEELTS
-146 ADESL
+146 DPSL
-151 ITGDLYIV
+151 VTGDLYIV

-184 YVAVSD
+184 YVTVSD
-190 KNVISL
+190 SNVISL

-219 TNTLATTESVNAV
+219 TSTLATTESVNAV
-232 KATADAA
+232 KTTAEAA
-239 ASKADVNEGKIGTLE
+239 ASKADANAGKIGTLE
-254 NTVGNAESGLVKD
+254 NTIGSAEQGLVKD
-267 VADIKTDL
+267 VSDIKANLAD
-275 TSYEVKSIDSTASN
+275 YKVKSVDSTASN

-315 VDAISTNV
+315 VDTISANV
-323 ENLTANLKVKDVN
+323 KNITANLETIKVKDVD
-336 TTASNDILTIEKID
+336 TTASNGVSLSLTEGKVGVSVDVAALTSGVKENLDLKANEVKI
-350 GSAITINLSDY
+350 SAAI
-361 ATSSELENSLANKLN
+361 
-376 KIKVNNSTVNST
+376 
-388 NLNIVGS
+388 
-395 GGTTVSN
+395 GGTTEVPNYTADSTVQAVL
-402 NSGTITISSETA
+402 SGMDSRIKANADSITAAVADGVTA
-414 PTSFDASAI
+414 IKPGVGIKVDT
-423 TSGTISLERLPK
+423 TGEGGTTKP
-435 GALERLF
+435 
-442 IVSSEND
+442 IVSVKENTD
-449 AMRADCQ
+449 SNIR
-456 EGDTVQVTGNDNKMY
+456 VT
-471 FCVNGSATTFANK
+471 
-484 FREYTAG
+484 E
-491 AATSVPWS
+491 S
-499 GVTGR
+499 GLDLVWL
-504 PNVEDGAQKNIQS
+504 E
-517 D
+517 

>member
-42 ADLYAAGGAD
+42 ADLYASGGAD

-146 ADESL
+146 SDTSL

-190 KNVISL
+190 TNVISL

-219 TNTLATTESVNAV
+219 TSTLATTESVNAV

-275 TSYEVKSIDSTASN
+275 TGYEVKSVDSTASN

-315 VDAISTNV
+315 VDTISTKV

-336 TTASNDILTIEKID
+336 TTASNGVSLSLTDGTVGVSVDVATLTPKVKENLDLKANEVKI
-350 GSAITINLSDY
+350 SAAI
-361 ATSSELENSLANKLN
+361 
-376 KIKVNNSTVNST
+376 
-388 NLNIVGS
+388 
-395 GGTTVSN
+395 GGTTD
-402 NSGTITISSETA
+402 A
-414 PTSFDASAI
+414 PNYA
-423 TSGTISLERLPK
+423 
-435 GALERLF
+435 
-442 IVSSEND
+442 
-449 AMRADCQ
+449 ADS
-456 EGDTVQVTGNDNKMY
+456 TVQAVLSGMDSRIK
-471 FCVNGSATTFANK
+471 ANADSIK
-484 FREYTAG
+484 AAVAG
-491 AATSVPWS
+491 
-499 GVTGR
+499 GVTAIKPG
-504 PNVEDGAQKNIQS
+504 DGIEVNTTGEGGTTQPTVSVKVNPDSNIRATES
-517 D
+517 GLDLVWLE